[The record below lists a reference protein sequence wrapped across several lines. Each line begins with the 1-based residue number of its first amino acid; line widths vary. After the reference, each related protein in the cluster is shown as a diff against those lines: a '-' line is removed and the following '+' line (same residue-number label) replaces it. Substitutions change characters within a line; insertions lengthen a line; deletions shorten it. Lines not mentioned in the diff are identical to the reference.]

1 MVRLVHLRTITL
13 CSLAILSFS
22 PRVDAALVIFSGLDV
37 GAKSTDPRPNSD
49 AAAASFDSAAALLG
63 STTLVDFESA
73 PLGSFTNLT
82 IAPGVSMNGQDIN
95 GFPQTIA
102 NAPYSTPDSLYGY
115 NTTPG
120 GSKFVQLV
128 GGTLTF
134 TFAQGIQAF
143 GAYLTG
149 VELDGETVTF
159 NDGTSQTIAIPNE
172 GFNVGGSQFL
182 GFTDAGRLILS
193 ITLTVQAD
201 DTGDVLGLDDARWV
215 TAGAAPVVPEPSALS
230 LIAIGLA
237 TAAAASRR
245 LPKPAA

>member
-1 MVRLVHLRTITL
+1 M
-13 CSLAILSFS
+13 AILSFS
-22 PRVDAALVIFSGLDV
+22 PRVDAALVFFSGLDV

-49 AAAASFDSAAALLG
+49 AAAASFNSAAALLG

-95 GFPQTIA
+95 GFPQTISD
-102 NAPYSTPDSLYGY
+102 APYSSDPNLPENLTGY

-128 GGTLTF
+128 GGSLTF

-172 GFNVGGSQFL
+172 GLMVGGSQFL
-182 GFTDAGRLILS
+182 GFADAGRSILS
-193 ITLTVQAD
+193 ITLTVQAN

-215 TAGAAPVVPEPSALS
+215 TAGAAPAVPEPSALS

-245 LPKPAA
+245 LRKPAA